1 MYLIPTLNLYHCL
14 VLLAIL
20 ILLRGTE
27 NTGLDVSIN
36 FFEFFPI
43 NRWQHL
49 AIWLSR
55 TCLAVACC
63 RCWHRSRL
71 GESKFDRLASLKW
84 TSNITYSYVHKLV
97 LRRETF
103 QCSWILCGFFATG
116 DAEVV
121 DAFLVKCS
129 RPSTRWA
136 AQASTC
142 LMLSHLLRSLNV
154 VSPNKSTA
162 GLAVVMGGVWTLDKM
177 SVGIWDQ
184 KENTE
189 TFWYIMYMRPAF
201 SGVW

>member
-1 MYLIPTLNLYHCL
+1 MYLIPPLNLYHCL
-14 VLLAIL
+14 VLLAISV
-20 ILLRGTE
+20 LLRGTE

-36 FFEFFPI
+36 FFKFFPI

-55 TCLAVACC
+55 TCLAVAWGC
-63 RCWHRSRL
+63 RYWCRSRL
-71 GESKFDRLASLKW
+71 GESKFDQLASLKR

-103 QCSWILCGFFATG
+103 WCGWILCGFFAAG
-116 DAEVV
+116 DAEVAY
-121 DAFLVKCS
+121 AFLVKRS
-129 RPSTRWA
+129 RPSTRRA
-136 AQASTC
+136 ARASTC
-142 LMLSHLLRSLNV
+142 FMLSHLLGSLNV
-154 VSPNKSTA
+154 VSPNKSAA
-162 GLAVVMGGVWTLDKM
+162 GPAVVMGVVWTLDKM

-189 TFWYIMYMRPAF
+189 TFWYMRPAF